1 MARSRDGCRGDVN
14 DQKPNRDARPHRV
27 LRVLKSIAFGA
38 FLILKFSWLTV
49 WTLYQIALGAVL
61 VGIVYGVFKVGDYFS
76 VWDIRKLRE
85 TNPAST
91 AFIDAERD
99 RMQDSLRA
107 AGSWPPPDSLIRW
120 DWVPLDSIPPIVR
133 ELVLVAED
141 AKFFE
146 HQGFDLEQIEYA
158 IVANHQAGK
167 KSRGAST
174 ITQQVAKNLYLN
186 KDKEMSRKAREA
198 VLSLLLEH
206 YLSKDRIL
214 EIYLNV
220 AQFDDGVFG
229 IRAASRHF
237 YRKDPMQLA
246 QDEAVNVVS
255 LLPSPTKWNFRKPN
269 NAFLQHKRLV
279 IRNFALYKGFRLD
292 TDSSL
297 AAWQTGAF
305 AALAEQLSEE
315 RWKTLR
321 SRPQNYLL
329 PGDSNALTDSIRS
342 MSGEAVRMGPSQTF

>member
-1 MARSRDGCRGDVN
+1 MD
-14 DQKPNRDARPHRV
+14 DQKPKRGTNPFRI
-27 LRVLKSIAFGA
+27 LKGIAYGA
-38 FLILKFSWLTV
+38 FLVVKYSWLLV
-49 WTLYQIALGAVL
+49 WTLYQVALGAAL
-61 VGIVYGVFKVGDYFS
+61 VALVYGVFKAGEYFN

-85 TNPAST
+85 ANPAST
-91 AFIDAERD
+91 AFIDAERE

-107 AGSWPPPDSLIRW
+107 AGAWPPPDTLIRW
-120 DWVPLDSIPPIVR
+120 DWVPLDSIPEIVR
-133 ELVLVAED
+133 ELTLVAED
-141 AKFFE
+141 AKFFD

-167 KSRGAST
+167 KARGAST
-174 ITQQVAKNLYLN
+174 ITQQVAKNLYLS
-186 KDKEMSRKAREA
+186 KDREMSRKAREA
-198 VLSLLLEH
+198 VISLLLEH
-206 YLSKDRIL
+206 YLGKERIL

-237 YRKDPMQLA
+237 YRKEPRQLA
-246 QDEAVNVVS
+246 QDEAVNIVS

-279 IRNFALYKGFRLD
+279 IRNFALYKGFKLD
-292 TDSSL
+292 SDSSL

-315 RWKTLR
+315 RWKMLR
-321 SRPQNYLL
+321 SRPQNFQLF
-329 PGDSNALTDSIRS
+329 GDSNALPDSLKS
-342 MSGEAVRMGPSQTF
+342 LGGEAARVNPSRTF

>member
-1 MARSRDGCRGDVN
+1 MKGAAR
-14 DQKPNRDARPHRV
+14 
-27 LRVLKSIAFGA
+27 GA
-38 FLILKFSWLTV
+38 FLVLKYSWLLV

-61 VGIVYGVFKVGDYFS
+61 VGLVYGAFKVGEYFS

-85 TNPAST
+85 SRPSST
-91 AFIDAERD
+91 AFIDAERE

-107 AGSWPPPDSLIRW
+107 AGAWPPPDTLIRW
-120 DWVPLDSIPPIVR
+120 DWVALDSIPSIVR

-167 KSRGAST
+167 KARGAST
-174 ITQQVAKNLYLN
+174 ITQQVAKNLYLS
-186 KDKEMSRKAREA
+186 KDREMSRKAREA
-198 VLSLLLEH
+198 VISLLLEH
-206 YLSKDRIL
+206 YLPKERIL

-229 IRAASRHF
+229 IRSAARHF
-237 YRKDPMQLA
+237 YRKEPMQLT
-246 QDEAVNVVS
+246 QEEAVNVVS

-269 NAFLQHKRLV
+269 SAFLQHKRLV
-279 IRNFALYKGFRLD
+279 IRNFALYKGYKLD

-297 AAWQTGAF
+297 TAWQTGAF
-305 AALAEQLSEE
+305 AALAEQLSDE

-321 SRPQNYLL
+321 SRPQNYLF
-329 PGDSNALTDSIRS
+329 PGDSASPDSLRPVG
-342 MSGEAVRMGPSQTF
+342 GEAARVSPSRTF